1 MNAKPSFRLSD
12 ENNAMQ
18 VEPSFEHV
26 LTQIDSLRTEFA
38 DIEANLYEQLAIDGH
53 LKTLD
58 ANSTQSTAF
67 CIDNASSVFR

>member
-26 LTQIDSLRTEFA
+26 LTQIDSLKTEFA
-38 DIEANLYEQLAIDGH
+38 DIEANLYEQLAIDG
-53 LKTLD
+53 
-58 ANSTQSTAF
+58 Q
-67 CIDNASSVFR
+67 R